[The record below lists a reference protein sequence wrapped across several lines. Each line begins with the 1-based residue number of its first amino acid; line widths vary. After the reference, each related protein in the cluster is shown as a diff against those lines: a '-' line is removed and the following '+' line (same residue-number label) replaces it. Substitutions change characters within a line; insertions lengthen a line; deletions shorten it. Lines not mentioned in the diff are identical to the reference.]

1 MFLAVKAQK
10 EDGFES
16 LLAKNTKILLFINY
30 AYNISICYSSF
41 RDGPL
46 ENLLGGGWGGR
57 AKYKEN
63 IRAREN

>member
-1 MFLAVKAQK
+1 MFLAVEAQK

-16 LLAKNTKILLFINY
+16 LLAKKRLKTYYY

-46 ENLLGGGWGGR
+46 ENLWG
-57 AKYKEN
+57 
-63 IRAREN
+63 